1 MVCQPGDLTHAYSRP
16 RPGLRYSFFCSCIQ
30 AVCQDSR
37 LVGKIQRLH
46 ACGAAGTIFTAC
58 FRLCCSLC
66 VATYTCGK
74 RCLVLAS
81 SVQSKNVG
89 SCVNKQHRG
98 RLRQH
103 GKVYSGM
110 NKFLQLCDKPFKQA
124 ASPVWSRSLNLGF
137 HRARLTLCVVAVW
150 LLGPQVAGEG
160 HQARKH
166 GYGDVLRKFSP
177 ATAPQ
182 HCSRQCRSSCKSAAH
197 FGVRRQP

>member
-1 MVCQPGDLTHAYSRP
+1 MTHAYSRP
-16 RPGLRYSFFCSCIQ
+16 RPGLRYSFFCSCLQ
-30 AVCQDSR
+30 AVYQASG
-37 LVGKIQRLH
+37 LVGNIQRLH
-46 ACGAAGTIFTAC
+46 ACGAASTFLKAC
-58 FRLCCSLC
+58 FWLCCSLR

-124 ASPVWSRSLNLGF
+124 ASPVWSRSLTLGF
-137 HRARLTLCVVAVW
+137 RCARLTLCVVAVW

-160 HQARKH
+160 HQARSTAM
-166 GYGDVLRKFSP
+166 GMCSPNFLRQP
-177 ATAPQ
+177 P
-182 HCSRQCRSSCKSAAH
+182 HSRQVQI
-197 FGVRRQP
+197 FL